1 MLSICECERMTDSDD
16 SPKALGGLIFETLRL
31 AGRLTLAGD
40 ALMAEIGLTSARWQ
54 IMGVIAYLPSPRTVS
69 ALARTMGQS
78 RQSVQRIVND
88 LEAAGLVELLPNPA
102 HKRAPL
108 IALTATGKSLY
119 QQAEARR
126 IPWTRALATDL
137 GDHDLKAAQ
146 SALAALRH
154 VLERQDK
161 TG

>member
-1 MLSICECERMTDSDD
+1 MTDSTDTGR
-16 SPKALGGLIFETLRL
+16 ALGGLIFETLRL

-40 ALMAEIGLTSARWQ
+40 ALMSGIGLTSARWQ

-78 RQSVQRIVND
+78 RQAVQRIVND
-88 LEAAGLVELLPNPA
+88 LEAAGLVKLLPNPA

-108 IALTATGKSLY
+108 VALSQSGQALY
-119 QQAEARR
+119 REAEARR
-126 IPWTRALATDL
+126 VPWTEALAGDI

-146 SALAALRH
+146 AALSALRRA
-154 VLERQDK
+154 LERHDK
-161 TG
+161 A